1 MVIDDRQI
9 NPVDQKA
16 AELLLN
22 ERLKKLTGPI
32 SARDIRRLSI
42 LQAPRTGGDLN
53 LRTSI
58 LDDPR
63 TGGQPLASEQML
75 QGQNITGDLVHNLT
89 PVLLPP

>member
-1 MVIDDRQI
+1 MAIDDRQI

-22 ERLKKLTGPI
+22 ERLKNFTGPI

-58 LDDPR
+58 LDMTCR
-63 TGGQPLASEQML
+63 S
-75 QGQNITGDLVHNLT
+75 
-89 PVLLPP
+89 